1 MKKIYIKNIIII
13 DFLFDK
19 QKTEEEKKNK
29 EINTTI
35 IKKNDSELNLIS
47 NKGRMLSEKEKN
59 NEEKNNKNEY
69 LYRNDENECNQKNL
83 DYKEK
88 EKQKNPNLSKNDAKI
103 LIQLKAPNEESIKQ
117 KLNDLIQNNF
127 EQKEQNILNVLEK
140 EVKKSANKEEK

>member
-1 MKKIYIKNIIII
+1 
-13 DFLFDK
+13 
-19 QKTEEEKKNK
+19 
-29 EINTTI
+29 
-35 IKKNDSELNLIS
+35 
-47 NKGRMLSEKEKN
+47 MLSEKEKN

-127 EQKEQNILNVLEK
+127 EQNEQNILNVLEK